1 MKQVKVVFSFP
12 GQRTF
17 ITFVYH
23 TVKNGIYKKQKNRRG
38 IAKRERMKVVQ
49 FLKLN
54 GGNFCDPA
62 KAISCLTLKLSFKFM
77 SLKGVCVKWT
87 LRFAKLEYF

>member
-1 MKQVKVVFSFP
+1 
-12 GQRTF
+12 
-17 ITFVYH
+17 
-23 TVKNGIYKKQKNRRG
+23 
-38 IAKRERMKVVQ
+38 MKVVQ